1 MFNFLSKE
9 QKEVKM
15 RLKSRNTDASND
27 AWLASAGAWN
37 SSCER
42 FDEVGP
48 SNKVRWP
55 KAGVKLKEEVDI

>member
-1 MFNFLSKE
+1 
-9 QKEVKM
+9 M

-37 SSCER
+37 SSCES
-42 FDEVGP
+42 FDAGGT
-48 SNKVRWP
+48 SNQVKWP